1 MEKEEKRIS
10 HQFFRIASQ
19 FSEMERKTQLSLE
32 DETFVYAEMRLVKII
47 KEQPNI
53 HVKAIAEKLGITKGA
68 VSQMAKKLERKG
80 VLWKEKDEENQ
91 SRVFLRLTEKGERL
105 YQVHGAYHRELDD
118 FVKETLAQASE
129 ENKQFLLAFLDRLEK
144 HILQIHIQ

>member
-32 DETFVYAEMRLVKII
+32 DETFVYAEMTLVKII

-53 HVKAIAEKLGITKGA
+53 HVTAIAEKLGITKGA

-91 SRVFLRLTEKGERL
+91 SRVFLRLTEKGER
-105 YQVHGAYHRELDD
+105 Y
-118 FVKETLAQASE
+118 
-129 ENKQFLLAFLDRLEK
+129 LEA
-144 HILQIHIQ
+144 IQD